1 MAALW
6 FYRPT
11 RMWRKALTPI
21 LGEWS
26 HVGIAHTVADL
37 AVLTEAHPIIGVWCS
52 VQSRVTAPDAKV
64 LVDIPDE
71 FTTRWLV
78 QRWGVKYDWYNP
90 ADLPSHPRVKTHIWS
105 SRLAHMFLVDA
116 NKAGFPVQN
125 SGSFLAAH
133 SLSTSDIY
141 RLIAPA

>member
-11 RMWRKALTPI
+11 RLWRKALSTI
-21 LGEWS
+21 MGTWS

-52 VQSRVTAPDAKV
+52 AQSRVTPPDARV

-71 FTTRWLV
+71 FTARWLV
-78 QRWGVKYDWYNP
+78 QRWGVKYDWYHP
-90 ADLPSHPRVKTHIWS
+90 ADLPSTPRTKMHIWS

-116 NKAGFPVQN
+116 HKAGFHVPN
-125 SGSFLAAH
+125 SASFIAAKTMN
-133 SLSTSDIY
+133 TSEIY
-141 RLIAPA
+141 RLVSA